1 MSEPNSR
8 NGISRAFRQSVR
20 PLMNF
25 FAKRATVSSV
35 LPAMATFALLS
46 APAIAEEQERT
57 QSVEIFG
64 GEVFGDKLTD
74 APVSGR
80 NPRLNDDAVA
90 GIRYNYNITNM
101 WGVQLS
107 SGYTWSRAS
116 RVQFG
121 ENNLGLTTV
130 DLDAVWNITPQS
142 PLVAYVLAGAGYA
155 WANLDAPIT
164 GESSG
169 RVVALTESNGF
180 TANAGLGVKYY
191 VSNNLYVDALA
202 RYRYLDRLVSDTNQ
216 HLNTAETTLGIGW
229 RF

>member
-1 MSEPNSR
+1 LKKYAMV
-8 NGISRAFRQSVR
+8 G
-20 PLMNF
+20 
-25 FAKRATVSSV
+25 SV
-35 LPAMATFALLS
+35 LPAMAALALQS
-46 APAIAEEQERT
+46 VPALAEEQAGT

-64 GEVFGDKLTD
+64 GELFGDKLTD

-107 SGYTWSRAS
+107 SGYSWSRAS
-116 RVQFG
+116 RVRFG

-130 DLDAVWNITPQS
+130 DLDAVWNITPQF
-142 PLVAYVLAGAGYA
+142 PFVVYAIAGAGYA

-164 GESSG
+164 GESNG
-169 RVVALTESNGF
+169 RAVALIDSNGF
-180 TANAGLGVKYY
+180 TANAGIGVKYY
-191 VSNNLYVDALA
+191 VSNNLYIDALA
-202 RYRYLDRLVSDTNQ
+202 RYRYLDRLVSASNQ
-216 HLNTAETTLGIGW
+216 HMNTTETTLGVGW